1 MSIEALV
8 AIKACLEQEN
18 ARPGAIGDTLWM
30 SPHETL
36 FDFIDGAI
44 EAERETA
51 QLLKSDADKLLSAI
65 ASAAQQTG
73 IYNGETALTG
83 PHALMLLQDLVV
95 AATQGLHVKTAP
107 TPRQARIGRVS
118 IKDGRAS
125 TFAFERTDM
134 ANGDYSL
141 YTSPEQGAVAK
152 QGAPGDFVGAFDA
165 AVEQE
170 LPRVSHLA
178 YDSQEICKHFASKLR
193 AALTPQS
200 VTPAPVGEPD
210 GYVVWAG
217 LDRMQPLGQVFKNKS
232 TAEAVAAQVKSKAE
246 IHPLRYPRQSAACPP
261 QHKAEPNASQNASQS
276 LAGSTSGATGLDVTL
291 EGVSASLLH
300 QMLAPAIDGDT
311 EPSPVRLLVGA
322 GHSGYGLYA
331 AQAERQ
337 DEGAVLLAALPAPPG
352 LPLGEQD
359 FALLDQAHEMLL
371 EHAEGQ
377 LSKGNDSAAMG
388 ATCSADAV
396 LKLGAQAARQRHP
409 SPTVDSCIASIRA
422 TGPLPPKP

>member
-44 EAERETA
+44 EAEREAA
-51 QLLKSDADKLLSAI
+51 QSLKSDADKLLCAI

-73 IYNGETALTG
+73 IYSGETALTG
-83 PHALMLLQDLVV
+83 PHALMLLKDLVV
-95 AATQGLHVKTAP
+95 AATPGRHVETAP
-107 TPRQARIGRVS
+107 TPRQGRIGRVS
-118 IKDGRAS
+118 VKDGSVS
-125 TFAFERTDM
+125 TFAFEHTDT

-141 YTSPEQGAVAK
+141 YARPEHSAVTELGAA
-152 QGAPGDFVGAFDA
+152 GELVGAFDA
-165 AVEQE
+165 AVAQE

-178 YDSQEICKHFASKLR
+178 YDSHELCKHFASKLR
-193 AALTPQS
+193 AALAPQS
-200 VTPAPVGEPD
+200 VNPALVGEPD

-217 LDRMQPLGQVFKNKS
+217 LDRLRPLGHVFKNKS
-232 TAEAVAAQVKSKAE
+232 AAEAVAAQVKSKAE
-246 IHPLRYPRQSAACPP
+246 VHPLRYPRQSAACPP
-261 QHKAEPNASQNASQS
+261 RAVAAPNASQPLTGYA
-276 LAGSTSGATGLDVTL
+276 SGATGLDVTL

-300 QMLAPAIDGDT
+300 QMLAPAIEGDT

-331 AQAERQ
+331 AQAQYQ
-337 DEGAVLLAALPAPPG
+337 DEGATLLAALPEPLC

-359 FALLDQAHEMLL
+359 FALLDQAHELL
-371 EHAEGQ
+371 LDHAEDQ
-377 LSKGNDSAAMG
+377 RSKGNDSAAMG

-409 SPTVDSCIASIRA
+409 SPTVDNCIASIRA
-422 TGPLPPKP
+422 TSTLPPKP